1 MSALLI
7 DDEETMQTVM
17 AAFLRRYCEQKGES
31 LAFTGLTDPLEGL
44 RELEANGG
52 EYDLIVLDVRLPRL
66 TGDEIYQ
73 SLSRTREE
81 LLPRVLFV
89 TGYRNDL
96 DERLPLAGLR
106 VLEKPFSFDELT
118 EQLDAILLAGVERQP
133 A

>member
-1 MSALLI
+1 MRALLI

-17 AAFLRRYCEQKGES
+17 AAFLRRYCEQRDDA
-31 LAFTGLTDPLEGL
+31 LDFTGLTDPLAGL

-52 EYDLIVLDVRLPRL
+52 DYDLIVLDVRLPRL

-73 SLSRTREE
+73 SLQRTRAE

-106 VLEKPFSFDELT
+106 ILEKPFSFEELT
-118 EQLDAILLAGVERQP
+118 EQLDAILMAGVESQP